1 MIRSMKKLCSKSYN
15 DHQNELEMV
24 LEVSLPEEKF
34 TKTETNA
41 ATKRWQHMFNL
52 VRPQKDRAARW
63 LTTLSSIN
71 DGSKDKEFMYFL
83 KIAASS
89 FIPFQVQLGH
99 ALSLPPVTNGSIE
112 ASRAKYIVQQ
122 YIAATGGF
130 AAMNTVNSMYVVGE
144 VNMVQGKIQEDDQD
158 KPRGRDGSESGAYM
172 LWQKNPNM
180 WFMELVVS
188 GCRVSAGSD
197 GTVTWT
203 QSSLNPSQ
211 SSKGPPR
218 PLRRFFQGIDPR
230 STVNLFLNAVC
241 IGEKLIM
248 NEDCFI
254 LKLDTS
260 QDILKAQSKANMET
274 TQHIIQG
281 YFSQR
286 TGLLIQFEDTKL
298 VKIKSTRKGCDRFVY
313 YETSM
318 ESSLEDYKYINGVNI
333 AHYGKTVTSIYRYG
347 QGESSRWK
355 IEETSTVKEV
365 EFNICSLTADSFLPP
380 PDVKNE
386 EHVV

>member
-1 MIRSMKKLCSKSYN
+1 MA
-15 DHQNELEMV
+15 
-24 LEVSLPEEKF
+24 LEVSLPEEILI
-34 TKTETNA
+34 KTDTNA
-41 ATKRWQHMFNL
+41 ATKRWRRIFNL

-63 LTTLSSIN
+63 MTTLSSIN
-71 DGSKDKEFMYFL
+71 DGSKDKQFMYFL
-83 KIAASS
+83 KIAGSS
-89 FIPFQVQLGH
+89 FIPFQVQLDR
-99 ALSLPPVTNGSIE
+99 ALSLPVRDGSIE
-112 ASRAKYIVQQ
+112 ASTAKYIVQQ
-122 YIAATGGF
+122 YTAATGGL

-144 VNMVQGKIQEDDQD
+144 VNMEQCETQENDQD
-158 KPRGRDGSESGAYM
+158 KTRVRDGSESGAYM
-172 LWQKNPNM
+172 LWQKNPNL

-218 PLRRFFQGIDPR
+218 PLRRFFQFGQSQGLDPR

-241 IGEKLIM
+241 IGEKLVM

-254 LKLDTS
+254 LRLDTS
-260 QDILKAQSKANMET
+260 QDILKAQSKPNMET
-274 TQHIIQG
+274 THHIIQG

-298 VKIKSTRKGCDRFVY
+298 VKIKLTRKGGDQYVY
-313 YETSM
+313 YETSI
-318 ESSLEDYKYINGVNI
+318 ESSVENYKHIDGVNI
-333 AHYGKTVTSIYRYG
+333 AHYGKTVTSVYRYG
-347 QGESSRWK
+347 QGGNTKWK
-355 IEETSTVKEV
+355 IEETCTLKEV
-365 EFNICSLTADSFLPP
+365 EFNICSLSTDSFLPP

-386 EHVV
+386 EQLV